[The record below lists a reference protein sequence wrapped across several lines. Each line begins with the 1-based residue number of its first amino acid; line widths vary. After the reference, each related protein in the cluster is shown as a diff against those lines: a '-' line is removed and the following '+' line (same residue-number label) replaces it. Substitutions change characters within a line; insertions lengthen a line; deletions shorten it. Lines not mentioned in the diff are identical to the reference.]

1 MKRSGILIT
10 VVVSLVVG
18 AGAGGWFVQRRIAPA
33 PVGEMMPTPVVPSMP
48 AMPMP
53 ASSEDIVVSIPPDAL
68 ERMKLSYAE
77 VREEAANVEIRVPGT
92 VQPNGYREV
101 RVTPLTGG
109 VATRIAV
116 ELGQTVKRG
125 QTMAQLFS
133 RELAEAQSEF
143 VGSQAQLEA
152 EHKKLMRA
160 QELVKLGAAS
170 REELEGVEAS
180 HQVHTVHVEEARQ
193 RLLLLGLSESQID
206 EVRTGRKVSSDITI
220 PAPMD
225 GVVTARSLNPGQ
237 VVMAGQELFTVTDL
251 STVWIDGNLLE
262 DHFASI
268 TKGSRATA
276 TTPAYPGRTYRGVV
290 DYIDPRVDP
299 QTRTAKVRVVVE
311 NTDFA
316 LRLGM
321 YMDLLF
327 THSGTRAV
335 TVPSQAIQL
344 IGSSSVVY
352 VPVDGQPGQFRQKSV
367 GTGFEITA
375 GGRVAEGLRP
385 GERVV
390 TEGSFLLRAESLRQH
405 PQ

>member
-10 VVVSLVVG
+10 VAVSLIAG
-18 AGAGGWFVQRRIAPA
+18 AGAGAWFVQRQMAPA
-33 PVGEMMPTPVVPSMP
+33 TSVTTSPPVTPSMP

-53 ASSEDIVVSIPPDAL
+53 APLEDIVVSIPPDAL

-77 VREEAANVEIRVPGT
+77 VKEEAASVEIRVPGT

-109 VATRIAV
+109 VATKIV
-116 ELGQTVKRG
+116 VDLGQTVKRG
-125 QTMAQLFS
+125 QALAQLFS

-143 VGSQAQLEA
+143 VGYQAQLEA

-180 HQVHTVHVEEARQ
+180 HQVHTAHVEEARQ

-206 EVRTGRKVSSDITI
+206 EVRAGRKVSSDIAI

-225 GVVTARSLNPGQ
+225 GVVTARSLNLGQ
-237 VVMAGQELFTVTDL
+237 VVTAGQELFTVTDL
-251 STVWIDGNLLE
+251 SSVWIEGNLLE
-262 DHFASI
+262 DHFATI
-268 TKGSRATA
+268 TKGSRATI

-299 QTRTAKVRVVVE
+299 QTRTAKVRVVTE

-321 YMDLLF
+321 YMDMLF
-327 THSGTRAV
+327 IRSGARST

-352 VPVDGQPGQFRQKSV
+352 VPLDGQPGQFRQKTV
-367 GTGFEITA
+367 GAASEVMA
-375 GGRVAEGLRP
+375 GRRVAEGLRP

-390 TEGSFLLRAESLRQH
+390 TEGSFLLRAESVRQH